1 MVYGTYH
8 ARLWASFQFPAREL
22 VILLTSIVLGVIVFF
37 TCAVL
42 LKSEELLLLWEGVRG
57 GKKDEKKR

>member
-1 MVYGTYH
+1 
-8 ARLWASFQFPAREL
+8 
-22 VILLTSIVLGVIVFF
+22 VLGVIVFF

-57 GKKDEKKR
+57 EKKDEKKR